1 MTLKEIASAAGVSV
15 ATVSRV
21 INRTEYVNEETYRRV
36 MEIATAGGYFQKK
49 RASKK
54 QGSLIA
60 VVVPDLAN
68 PFFTDV
74 IKGVRMVMEKENK
87 DIIVMDTH
95 ENAMAERRALA
106 ALQDFDLCGVVITPV
121 TDSGDLAD
129 GVDSMLKSLGVP
141 VVLVDRD
148 VKNAAF
154 DGVFLDNVMGAFE
167 ATSFLI
173 QSGFKDIA
181 IVAGP
186 AYSKP
191 GRERVEGYLNALDK
205 YHIPHREQW
214 ILEGDFGMEGGY
226 ELTNRLLSMETPP
239 KAIFS
244 CNNLMTLGCIQALRD
259 RGISI
264 GGNEGFALVGFDE
277 VEAINVLGMK
287 VPTVKRPTVE
297 MGKTAAELLWRNL
310 SDPSGSRTKRRIV
323 LSPRLEFLG

>member
-21 INRTEYVNEETYRRV
+21 INRTEYVNEETCKRV

-54 QGSLIA
+54 QGSLVA

-74 IKGVRMVMEKENK
+74 IKGVRVVMEQKNKE
-87 DIIVMDTH
+87 IIVMDTH
-95 ENAMAERRALA
+95 EDAVAERRALA
-106 ALQDFDLCGVVITPV
+106 MLQEFDLCGVVITPV
-121 TDSGDLAD
+121 TDSGELAGGLD
-129 GVDSMLKSLGVP
+129 GILNSLGVP

-154 DGVFLDNVMGAFE
+154 DGVFLDNVLGAFE
-167 ATSFLI
+167 ATNFLI
-173 QSGFKDIA
+173 QSGFRDIA

-186 AYSKP
+186 GYSKP

-205 YHIPHREQW
+205 YRIPHRNEW
-214 ILEGDFGMEGGY
+214 ILEGDFGTEGGY
-226 ELTNRLLSMETPP
+226 ELTNKLLSLEMPP

-259 RGISI
+259 RGMEI
-264 GGNEGFALVGFDE
+264 GGDEGFALVGFDE

-287 VPTVKRPTVE
+287 VPTVRRPTVE
-297 MGKTAAELLWRNL
+297 MGKAAAELLCRNL
-310 SDPSGSRTKRRIV
+310 TDPSGSRAKRRIV
-323 LSPRLEFLG
+323 LAPRLEFLG

>member
-106 ALQDFDLCGVVITPV
+106 ALQEFDLCGVVITPV
-121 TDSGDLAD
+121 TDLGDLAD

-154 DGVFLDNVMGAFE
+154 DGVFLDNAAGAFE

-214 ILEGDFGMEGGY
+214 ILEGDFGTEGGY
-226 ELTNRLLSMETPP
+226 ELANRLLSMEMPP

-264 GGNEGFALVGFDE
+264 GGDEGFALVGFDE

-310 SDPSGSRTKRRIV
+310 SEPNGSRTKRRIV